1 MNMIATTP
9 AIAVA
14 TAVTIVP
21 ALAGPAASDTMT
33 ESDAQ
38 IERLWIERTT
48 LAAESR
54 ALWRA
59 HQVAES
65 QMPEWAAPGPMYL
78 CSDGA
83 FRGSEVGWPRLDPG
97 RLPEGRAMINVR
109 PSPHDIKRGFDT
121 HMSVWGPCGAKAAQ
135 AAYDRRMADL
145 NERQLRQRVEREKV
159 GLPANEAQAEAV
171 SERILD
177 INEAIEHLAGN
188 SPTYF
193 AVMLMLGLTG
203 ENVRDALDCEGLGTV
218 ARCILPR
225 LRPQLSGLIARHV
238 DDLIEHPSKLNGERE
253 FVSA

>member
-1 MNMIATTP
+1 MNFVVGIPPIA
-9 AIAVA
+9 AA

-21 ALAGPAASDTMT
+21 ALASPAASDTMT

-38 IERLWIERTT
+38 IEQLWIERTT

-59 HQVAES
+59 YEVAES

-97 RLPEGRAMINVR
+97 RLPEGSAMINVR
-109 PSPHDIKRGFDT
+109 PSPHDIKRDFDT
-121 HMSVWGPCGAKAAQ
+121 QMSVWGPRGAKAVR
-135 AAYDRRMADL
+135 AAYDCRMADL
-145 NERQLRQRVEREKV
+145 NERQLRQRAEREKV
-159 GLPANEAQAEAV
+159 GLPANEARMDV
-171 SERILD
+171 IVGRILD
-177 INEAIEHLAGN
+177 INEAIEQLAGS

-193 AVMLMLGLTG
+193 AVILMLGLTG
-203 ENVRDALDCEGLGTV
+203 ENVHDALDCEGLGTV

-238 DDLIEHPSKLNGERE
+238 DDLIEHPLKLNGERE